1 LFTNLACNDENLKL
15 VSWVR
20 SNLELNFEGREI
32 TATQTNLPPVTFEKG
47 AFEPFVGFGENAPKE
62 SEFLQDFGS
71 TKTIEINPPV
81 NDWVKH
87 IQSSGLD
94 IQYNSNL
101 TNILI
106 EGAKVTKL
114 TINNKTDYIAEN
126 FIFCQNP
133 VDLVPFLDPTS
144 SENKNTSQKLISR
157 LSKTE
162 HWSTLQLSLV
172 HHGPISERKE
182 IHFLYGTQKLP
193 IVSVGQF
200 SGKSSQWIS
209 FISPDVIDI
218 SEEGVQIIKEMKRQI
233 KRAYP
238 EAFDAIAFEKIALW
252 PKTHG

>member
-1 LFTNLACNDENLKL
+1 MKTTSRNHYDFIVYGATLEGLLIGNYLYNKGFKTLLLEPSDRAGQFFSSISSVGGAEEIPSLFTNLACNDENLKL

-182 IHFLYGTQKLP
+182 IHF
-193 IVSVGQF
+193 
-200 SGKSSQWIS
+200 
-209 FISPDVIDI
+209 
-218 SEEGVQIIKEMKRQI
+218 
-233 KRAYP
+233 
-238 EAFDAIAFEKIALW
+238 
-252 PKTHG
+252 